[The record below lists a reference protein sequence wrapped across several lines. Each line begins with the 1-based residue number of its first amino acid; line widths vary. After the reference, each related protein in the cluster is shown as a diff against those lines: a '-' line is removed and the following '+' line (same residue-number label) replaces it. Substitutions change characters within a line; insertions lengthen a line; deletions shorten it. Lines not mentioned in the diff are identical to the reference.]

1 MAGENEAGFKKKS
14 LFAAEQDRPDVQAA
28 RALWHEHLK
37 DVPIEKLVFIDEA
50 GAKTNMTRTHG
61 RASPGVRVVD
71 KVPHGHWKTTTMI
84 SAVRTSG
91 PCAAAVVSG
100 ATDSEVFLAYVEHVL
115 VPELSPGDVVILD
128 NLSPHKAAGVRE
140 RIESAGATLLYLP
153 PYSPDFNPIENMWS
167 KVKGH
172 LRSAAARTYE
182 ALQEAVTSALET
194 ITPNDCRGF
203 FRHCGYH
210 AI

>member
-1 MAGENEAGFKKKS
+1 
-14 LFAAEQDRPDVQAA
+14 
-28 RALWHEHLK
+28 
-37 DVPIEKLVFIDEA
+37 VPIEKLVFIDEA

-61 RASPGVRVVD
+61 RAAPGVRVVD

-91 PCAAAVVSG
+91 PCAAAVISG

-115 VPELSPGDVVILD
+115 VPELHQGDVVILD
-128 NLSPHKAAGVRE
+128 NLSPHKAVGVKE
-140 RIESAGATLLYLP
+140 RIAAAGATLLYLP
-153 PYSPDFNPIENMWS
+153 PYSPDYNPIENMWS
-167 KVKGH
+167 KVKTH

-182 ALQEAVTSALET
+182 ALQKAVTAALQT
-194 ITPNDCRGF
+194 ITPSDCLGF
-203 FRHCGYH
+203 FRNCGYH